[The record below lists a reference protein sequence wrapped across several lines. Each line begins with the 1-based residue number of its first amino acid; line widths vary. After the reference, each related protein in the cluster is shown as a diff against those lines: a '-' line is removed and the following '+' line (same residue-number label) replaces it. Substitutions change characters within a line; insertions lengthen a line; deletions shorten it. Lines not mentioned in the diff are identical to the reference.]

1 MSPGQIGAVMY
12 LFSRRLRLG
21 PGNTRSS
28 MEWALDQTK
37 SVNNITGL
45 QVSLFMQVYSPE
57 VGAIAWSTFVPDLAT
72 LEAAGDKL
80 NADDAFATAVDK
92 GSKYTVGGAD
102 DLLAQV
108 VHGEPDPTRQ
118 IEYVTAVQTVCANG
132 NLGRGM
138 ELGVDLAKKAAKLI
152 GSPTLFLANVSGT
165 YGSVGWIT
173 GHENAQALEASQQ
186 ALASDE
192 DWVKFVDKGVA
203 GVYADDPGA
212 TTQLIYRRLA

>member
-1 MSPGQIGAVMY
+1 MRPGKIRAAMY
-12 LFSRRLRLG
+12 LFSRRIRLG
-21 PGNTRSS
+21 PGNTRAS
-28 MEWALDQTK
+28 MERALEQTK
-37 SVNNITGL
+37 SVTNITGL

-57 VGAIAWSTFVPDLAT
+57 VGAVAWSTFVPDLAT
-72 LEAAGDKL
+72 LEAAADKL
-80 NADDAFATAVDK
+80 NADDAFAAAVDK
-92 GSKYTVGGAD
+92 GSSFTVGGAD

-108 VHGEPDPTRQ
+108 VYGEPNPTRE

-138 ELGVDLAKKAAKLI
+138 ELGINSRSGRRSSSAHR
-152 GSPTLFLANVSGT
+152 PLFLANATRT

-192 DWVKFVDKGVA
+192 DWVTYIDKNVGD
-203 GVYADDPGA
+203 VYTDEPSH
-212 TTQLIYRRLA
+212 TTQLIFRCRA